1 MTKRLR
7 EMLAGYVDGEL
18 SADDRAAFE
27 TELSVNAELRAELE
41 EFKKLQRVTD
51 SVKYADLPPEVW
63 ESYWQN
69 LYRKTERGIGWILY
83 SIGFIILAG
92 FGGYQL
98 FSELYSDPEAPL
110 WLKVGLSALAGG
122 SIFLLVSFG
131 RERIF
136 AYNRERYREVNR

>member
-1 MTKRLR
+1 MNKHLR

-18 SADDRAAFE
+18 SAADKATFE
-27 TELSVNAELRAELE
+27 AELLVNAELRVELA
-41 EFKKLQRVTD
+41 EFKKLQQVT
-51 SVKYADLPPEVW
+51 SLASYADLPPEVW

-92 FGGYQL
+92 FGGYHL
-98 FSELYSDPEAPL
+98 FEELYSDPEAPL
-110 WLKVGLSALAGG
+110 WLKIGLSALAGG

-136 AYNRERYREVNR
+136 AYNRERYREVDR